1 MKSVIVYEVES
12 DRGNYWESAP
22 YVPEIW
28 EQGVVEEDPWPT
40 IKELTEQ
47 GYEVTVKSH
56 AAYLEWLREQPERPL

>member
-47 GYEVTVKSH
+47 GYEVTV
-56 AAYLEWLREQPERPL
+56 